1 MSMKKIVLAVM
12 LCIGSAPF
20 LQAQRV
26 VWDIAC
32 METLIANHKV
42 QHASFQNMK
51 ENEAQ
56 IATFNQQIAAKMVQ
70 IEAIQSKF
78 YGSLKSIEAII
89 RTGKDIIYAADIVQD
104 IVKYQSQMIE
114 LAVGDP
120 KLIVVAVNT
129 EAQLISRTADLMTYI
144 YQVAIVGTDINL
156 MDNAQRLDLLKYV
169 IQELRFMRGLAF
181 AVCRKMKTAKRNGI
195 MQSLAPQFFKYRD
208 NRAKIVEELL
218 NNYNP
223 QPRR

>member
-89 RTGKDIIYAADIVQD
+89 RTGKDIIYAADIVRD

>member
-12 LCIGSAPF
+12 LCFGSAPF